1 MVKKSV
7 LIVLLTLAVL
17 LSACNFPLAFGDP
30 EEVEN
35 AVAETL
41 DAIEQAEEEVVV
53 PTLALAPTST
63 PMPTEEPE
71 EEDADA
77 DVDETDADAEDQDGQ
92 DDPICLSATAYDL
105 TVPDDTVIAAG
116 AKFDKAWTFKNVGYC
131 TWDSDYKLVFES
143 GDQMSGPDSK
153 QIGEEVDPNEEV
165 DVNLVL
171 YAPSEAGTYRG
182 YWMLQSGNGVD
193 IGPVWVQ
200 IVVE

>member
-1 MVKKSV
+1 MNKKRV
-7 LIVLLTLAVL
+7 LVVLLALSAL

-41 DAIEQAEEEVVV
+41 AAIDEAEEEAVV

-71 EEDADA
+71 DDDAGEVEVET
-77 DVDETDADAEDQDGQ
+77 VDEVEQ
-92 DDPICLSATAYDL
+92 PICLSATAYDL

-116 AKFDKAWTFKNVGYC
+116 NKFDKAWTFKNVGYC
-131 TWDSDYKLVFES
+131 SWESDYKLVFDS
-143 GDQMSGPDSK
+143 GDKLSGPDSK
-153 QIGEEVDPNEEV
+153 EIGVKVDPNEEV

-182 YWMLQSGNGVD
+182 YWMLQSDEGVD

>member
-1 MVKKSV
+1 MKKKSV
-7 LIVLLTLAVL
+7 LIVLLVMGAM

-41 DAIEQAEEEVVV
+41 AAIEAAEEEVVV

-71 EEDADA
+71 EQDADTEDADA
-77 DVDETDADAEDQDGQ
+77 DEEDAEAADVAL
-92 DDPICLSATAYDL
+92 CLSATAYDL
-105 TVPDDTVIAAG
+105 TVPDDTKIAAG

-131 TWDSDYKLVFES
+131 AWESDYKLVFES
-143 GDQMSGPDSK
+143 GEQMSGPDSK
-153 QIGEEVDPNEEV
+153 EIGAKVAPNGEI

-171 YAPSEAGTYRG
+171 YAPANAGTYRG
-182 YWMLQSGNGVD
+182 NWMLQSDKGVD

>member
-1 MVKKSV
+1 MKKKNV
-7 LIVLLTLAVL
+7 LIVLLVMGAM

-30 EEVEN
+30 EEVDN

-41 DAIEQAEEEVVV
+41 AAIEAEEEVVV

-63 PMPTEEPE
+63 PMPTEVPAAQVTE
-71 EEDADA
+71 AA
-77 DVDETDADAEDQDGQ
+77 DVVTEVVDATDV
-92 DDPICLSATAYDL
+92 PLCLSATAYDL
-105 TVPDDTVIAAG
+105 TVPDNTKIAAG

-153 QIGEEVDPNEEV
+153 EIGVAVDPNEEV
-165 DVNLVL
+165 SVNLVL
-171 YAPSEAGTYRG
+171 YAPAAAGTYRG
-182 YWMLQSGNGVD
+182 YWTLQSDNNID

-200 IVVE
+200 IIVE

>member
-1 MVKKSV
+1 MKKKSV
-7 LIVLLTLAVL
+7 LIVLMVIGAM

-41 DAIEQAEEEVVV
+41 AAIEAAEEEVVV

-63 PMPTEEPE
+63 PMPTEEPI
-71 EEDADA
+71 EDDT
-77 DVDETDADAEDQDGQ
+77 DTDEDDAETTDV
-92 DDPICLSATAYDL
+92 PLCLSATAYDL
-105 TVPDDTVIAAG
+105 TVPDDAKIAAG

-131 TWDSDYKLVFES
+131 AWESDYKLVFES
-143 GDQMSGPDSK
+143 GEQMSGPDSK
-153 QIGEEVDPNEEV
+153 EIGAKVAPNGEI

-171 YAPSEAGTYRG
+171 YAPANAGTYRG
-182 YWMLQSGNGVD
+182 NWMLQSDKGVD